1 MIRILHMTPPEVS
14 NGVYRYI
21 FNHMPY
27 IDQSKYEFSFL
38 TKSADSLKKTREY
51 EDFRFP
57 VYQLDTVQ
65 RDGREAF
72 ARKSGMSLI
81 GDSMRST
88 CIQVHGGDS

>member
-38 TKSADSLKKTREY
+38 TKSADSLKKTRE
-51 EDFRFP
+51 
-57 VYQLDTVQ
+57 
-65 RDGREAF
+65 
-72 ARKSGMSLI
+72 
-81 GDSMRST
+81 
-88 CIQVHGGDS
+88 